1 MSNLRIKPVSIT
13 DYYTQSEVESLIA
26 NAGHITLGQLTTA
39 SGDIVSWVTS
49 QGYVSQAGLT
59 TVSGDIVSWVVAQDY
74 VDSSQLATT
83 SGDILVYVSANY
95 IDNTEMATISGNITD
110 QIVTWASGISFD
122 PGLVVQA
129 NGAENTSIDDVTSE
143 AMTDYSSPSPFT
155 VLVTSNEYT
164 ARHGWEAFDH
174 TYTDGND
181 WGMTSLPAA
190 VAFGFGSAIIVNKMR
205 WRSRDYSGRHCPRD
219 WTIDGS
225 NQDPPTIDT
234 EEHWTNLASF
244 TDQGDPGR
252 SSWTSWYTWS
262 NDTAYKYYRMRV
274 TDRNVVGSTAVYCCV
289 NEIEYVEAQW
299 VAPALNALDVND
311 DNVRLALLS
320 IDDYFSTISGVI
332 VGQIPSDYITE
343 AQHITTSGD
352 IVAWVQNQNY
362 VDYSQHT
369 TSSGDIVAQIPS
381 LTGYAT
387 ESYVSAN
394 YIDNAEMTTISGDLV
409 AQMGTGSVTEEQLT
423 TTSGDIVSQVA
434 AMSSVVTGSGVFLSD
449 GTATLTHNLG
459 SANHYTWVS
468 TAGEE
473 SFSSELLAQVGEVY
487 IQLGVNTDS
496 VYTTGGT
503 TASGFP
509 YVWLATIS
517 GMVGEGGGGSGDVT
531 TEMLTTTSGDIVSQI
546 PTDYVTEL
554 QLTTT
559 SGDLVSQMGT
569 GSVTEEM
576 LTTTSGDIVSQIPS
590 DATDVAFDPYYYSSS
605 DGGDNPGTDYA
616 TPAMTSDSSPSPWSV
631 DSSGTYNSHLT
642 WYAWDH
648 SANNFWEENS
658 LPAWIYVDAGV
669 GNSFVVNKYRIQARN
684 SSTWRGCPSAW
695 LFQGSQNGSSWDTLD
710 SRSGISDPGI
720 AGWTDWFSF
729 TSDTAYRFYR
739 FYITA
744 ATDSWGQTG
753 IADICLVESQGVP
766 YPDILDEADNTVH
779 KGLMSLDGAFV
790 TLSGNLVSQ
799 IPTDYVTELQ
809 LTTTSG
815 DLVSQMGTGSVTEEQ
830 LTTTSGDILEQ
841 LTKATIIAAE
851 EIPQYRMV
859 YADVTTSG
867 YARLGEYDETAA
879 RANVLGMVTGAG
891 GLSAEQTGELRLFGK
906 VTNTAWSWEPNQDLW
921 LASSGTLTQTQPDVS
936 DVYAVPCGHSLV
948 DPTEIWLSP
957 KTGWKIGASSITAA
971 GPLVRGA
978 VEGRFDRNSDTELI
992 WTPVNGNGI
1001 GLWNGYEWRLVT
1013 PATDITAANTATTL
1027 SGVALAVSSTYDV
1040 FAEWDSDDNFNYV
1053 FRHWD
1058 GPAGKRIYFASTSR
1072 CICA

>member
-576 LTTTSGDIVSQIPS
+576 LTTTSGDI
-590 DATDVAFDPYYYSSS
+590 
-605 DGGDNPGTDYA
+605 
-616 TPAMTSDSSPSPWSV
+616 
-631 DSSGTYNSHLT
+631 
-642 WYAWDH
+642 
-648 SANNFWEENS
+648 
-658 LPAWIYVDAGV
+658 
-669 GNSFVVNKYRIQARN
+669 
-684 SSTWRGCPSAW
+684 
-695 LFQGSQNGSSWDTLD
+695 
-710 SRSGISDPGI
+710 
-720 AGWTDWFSF
+720 
-729 TSDTAYRFYR
+729 
-739 FYITA
+739 
-744 ATDSWGQTG
+744 
-753 IADICLVESQGVP
+753 
-766 YPDILDEADNTVH
+766 
-779 KGLMSLDGAFV
+779 
-790 TLSGNLVSQ
+790 
-799 IPTDYVTELQ
+799 
-809 LTTTSG
+809 
-815 DLVSQMGTGSVTEEQ
+815 
-830 LTTTSGDILEQ
+830 LEQ

-1058 GPAGKRIYFASTSR
+1058 GPAVRGYTLHQHQGVYVHEDSADGRKRRWLGVLYMDDDSGAKFKDDSYSRLVVNYYNQKLLNCSSSGQGGGASFTSTSYISMTGFTIIRVILLEPMTILFSGNRALPNNGGR
-1072 CICA
+1072 CKSRVYVNGAAVDTEHWNVSSTSITYTDNNGAFTAKSDVTSIGYNYVELKKAMGSGTGLEWWSQLLFSIKG

>member
-26 NAGHITLGQLTTA
+26 NAGHITVGQLTTA

-49 QGYVSQAGLT
+49 QDYVSQAGLT
-59 TVSGDIVSWVVAQDY
+59 TVSGDIVSWVVAQEY

-110 QIVTWASGISFD
+110 QIVTWASGITFN
-122 PGLVVQA
+122 PGLLLQSD
-129 NGAENTSIDDVTSE
+129 GSENISTDDATTP
-143 AMTDYSSPSPFT
+143 AMTSDSDPSPY
-155 VLVTSNEYT
+155 VTEASSVYSGRN
-164 ARHGWEAFDH
+164 AWEAFNH
-174 TYTDGND
+174 IYTDGND
-181 WGMTSLPAA
+181 WGMSTLPASIRFD
-190 VAFGFGSAIIVNKMR
+190 FGAGNEKVINKMR

-225 NQDPPTIDT
+225 NEDT
-234 EEHWTNLASF
+234 PDLGIEDHWTNLFSVI
-244 TDQGDPGR
+244 DQDEPGQDT
-252 SSWTSWYTWS
+252 WTSWYTWDNS
-262 NDTAYKYYRMRV
+262 TAYRHYRMKI

-299 VAPALNALDVND
+299 VAPALNALDAND

-343 AQHITTSGD
+343 AQHTTTSGD

-387 ESYVSAN
+387 ESYVSSN
-394 YIDNAEMTTISGDLV
+394 YIDNTEMTTISGDLV

-423 TTSGDIVSQVA
+423 TTSGDIIS
-434 AMSSVVTGSGVFLSD
+434 
-449 GTATLTHNLG
+449 
-459 SANHYTWVS
+459 
-468 TAGEE
+468 
-473 SFSSELLAQVGEVY
+473 
-487 IQLGVNTDS
+487 
-496 VYTTGGT
+496 
-503 TASGFP
+503 
-509 YVWLATIS
+509 YVDAEIATIS
-517 GMVGEGGGGSGDVT
+517 GGGGSGDVT
-531 TEMLTTTSGDIVSQI
+531 QEMLTTTSGDIV
-546 PTDYVTEL
+546 
-554 QLTTT
+554 
-559 SGDLVSQMGT
+559 
-569 GSVTEEM
+569 
-576 LTTTSGDIVSQIPS
+576 
-590 DATDVAFDPYYYSSS
+590 
-605 DGGDNPGTDYA
+605 
-616 TPAMTSDSSPSPWSV
+616 
-631 DSSGTYNSHLT
+631 
-642 WYAWDH
+642 
-648 SANNFWEENS
+648 
-658 LPAWIYVDAGV
+658 
-669 GNSFVVNKYRIQARN
+669 
-684 SSTWRGCPSAW
+684 
-695 LFQGSQNGSSWDTLD
+695 
-710 SRSGISDPGI
+710 
-720 AGWTDWFSF
+720 
-729 TSDTAYRFYR
+729 
-739 FYITA
+739 
-744 ATDSWGQTG
+744 
-753 IADICLVESQGVP
+753 
-766 YPDILDEADNTVH
+766 DE
-779 KGLMSLDGAFV
+779 
-790 TLSGNLVSQ
+790 
-799 IPTDYVTELQ
+799 
-809 LTTTSG
+809 
-815 DLVSQMGTGSVTEEQ
+815 
-830 LTTTSGDILEQ
+830 
-841 LTKATIIAAE
+841 LTKTTITAAE

-859 YADVTTSG
+859 YADTTTSG
-867 YARLGEYDETAA
+867 YARLGEYDQTAA
-879 RANVLGMVTGAG
+879 RANALGMITEAG
-891 GLSAEQTGELRLFGK
+891 GLTADQTGELRLFGK
-906 VTNTAWSWEPNQDLW
+906 VTNAEWSWEPNQDLW

-1058 GPAGKRIYFASTSR
+1058 GPAVRGYTLHQHQGVYVHEDTSDGRKRRWLGVLYMDDDTGAKFKDSEALRYICNYYNSVTKTIGVTNPYSSYTYDNGISTAWEAWYQDSDNWKAQFVSHGFTSCSVSTGVGANALTTAVSLMTAIGLDSKSSRHNKSDASMSYSNTALNIHEWLTSGLDLDATDISAGYHYLIPLQRQSAASTDADLRFWFESGGTTAR
-1072 CICA
+1072 AKARFSGNIVGV